1 MIIDLHTHT
10 KPWSDDSILTPAEL
24 IRRTKQAGLDGVCL
38 TEHEWFWDKQA
49 VARFS
54 QEHEFLVIPGVEINT
69 EDGHFLVF
77 GVEQYSFG
85 MYRTEVLKKIVD
97 DVGGAIILAHPY
109 RRRLYGDM
117 DVHAAVE
124 QHYQKPIFE
133 MVDAIEVS
141 NGKAS
146 PQQNRFSQ
154 EIQRRLKLKGVG
166 GSDAHVAADIP
177 SSATFFERK
186 IRNLEDLITEIKAG
200 RFHAVDLRTS
210 PGWLKK

>member
-1 MIIDLHTHT
+1 
-10 KPWSDDSILTPAEL
+10 
-24 IRRTKQAGLDGVCL
+24 
-38 TEHEWFWDKQA
+38 
-49 VARFS
+49 
-54 QEHEFLVIPGVEINT
+54 
-69 EDGHFLVF
+69 
-77 GVEQYSFG
+77 

-124 QHYQKPIFE
+124 QHYQKPIFK

-146 PQQNRFSQ
+146 PPQNRFSQ

-186 IRNLEDLITEIKAG
+186 IRNLEDLITEIKVG
-200 RFHAVDLRTS
+200 RFHAVDLRAA
-210 PGWLKK
+210 PGLLKK